1 MCVGVQAVCCQDHV
15 HCCPNGYT
23 WDTAQGKCNKGDFS
37 LPWLKK
43 EPATVRS
50 VHLEGCS
57 MLHIHLRN
65 IVFVV
70 VNIALTFTAFHSLQG
85 SLSELRGEQ

>member
-1 MCVGVQAVCCQDHV
+1 MLMCVQAVCCQDHL

-23 WDTAQGKCNKGDFS
+23 CDTAQGKCNKGDFS

-50 VHLEGCS
+50 VQ
-57 MLHIHLRN
+57 MLPVTHSFDN

-70 VNIALTFTAFHSLQG
+70 VNIALTFTAFLLMLLQG
-85 SLSELRGEQ
+85 SLSESRGEQ